1 LPLYLRGHAAPDADI
16 YRYIYTS
23 IYPLSIYVFI
33 YSLLYLISYIYISSD
48 TSSEQSR
55 AFKIKMRTS
64 TRVLLFLF
72 LVWLVAGAIM
82 SFSLTPDMAQA
93 FKQRYKVD
101 PSKVYQI
108 VGACTAAIGVLI
120 QLYFYRGDLCVRPMD
135 DDDDEIIGERAA
147 NP

>member
-1 LPLYLRGHAAPDADI
+1 
-16 YRYIYTS
+16 
-23 IYPLSIYVFI
+23 
-33 YSLLYLISYIYISSD
+33 
-48 TSSEQSR
+48 
-55 AFKIKMRTS
+55 MRTS

-120 QLYFYRGDLCVRPMD
+120 QLYFYEHSCRDEVLSLPEPEGCSEIQ
-135 DDDDEIIGERAA
+135 DEI
-147 NP
+147 

>member
-1 LPLYLRGHAAPDADI
+1 
-16 YRYIYTS
+16 
-23 IYPLSIYVFI
+23 
-33 YSLLYLISYIYISSD
+33 
-48 TSSEQSR
+48 
-55 AFKIKMRTS
+55 MRTS

-101 PSKVYQI
+101 PSKVYQV

-120 QLYFYRGDLCVRPMD
+120 QLFLYVPKRPQCDDATFNAHAFKEFARHANKRKADGWHAYVKDQNKLNKKGLHIKDDSKDEEGRISLENGEDL
-135 DDDDEIIGERAA
+135 I
-147 NP
+147 